1 MLEPTT
7 LLNTPVPDPVAS
19 DPGQRRALLN
29 LVNRRLITQ
38 GAEAIH
44 LEQQIDQ
51 LVADLY
57 KLSAIEKRALGME
70 A

>member
-1 MLEPTT
+1 MLEPKT

-29 LVNRRLITQ
+29 LVNQRLMAQ
-38 GAEAIH
+38 GAETIH

-57 KLSAIEKRALGME
+57 KLSTIEKRALGME